1 LHHAP
6 NFIFMSLIYLIRH
19 ARTHADPAI
28 PAEQWLLSE
37 EGFVAAAALAGKQ
50 FWTTIDR
57 VLTSTEKKSH
67 ATIAAALELW
77 ELPHVAWAAFNE
89 VQREGYTATQ
99 AEYEAQVRQ
108 LFAHPTQSVDGWEIA
123 DHALQRAMAGLNRA
137 LATYPGQNLA
147 IVGHGLLWAIIRA
160 HLLGKPE
167 VDPAEWKAVRFP
179 DVMVWRVE
187 QGRWQMVQDFEGIRR
202 DRG

>member
-1 LHHAP
+1 
-6 NFIFMSLIYLIRH
+6 MSLIYFIRH
-19 ARTHADPAI
+19 ARTRADPTV

-37 EGFVAAAALAGKQ
+37 EGFVAAAALAGRQ

-57 VLTSTEKKSH
+57 VLTSTEKKSY

-77 ELPHVAWAAFNE
+77 GLPHMAWTEFNE

-108 LFAHPTQSVDGWEIA
+108 LFAHPTESVDGWETA
-123 DHALQRAMAGLNRA
+123 DQALQRGMAGLNRA
-137 LATYPGQNLA
+137 LTTYSGQNIA
-147 IVGHGLLWAIIRA
+147 IVGHGLLWAIVRA
-160 HLLGKPE
+160 HLLGKTG

-187 QGRWQMVQDFEGIRR
+187 RGEWQVVQDFEGIRNR
-202 DRG
+202 ERSKE